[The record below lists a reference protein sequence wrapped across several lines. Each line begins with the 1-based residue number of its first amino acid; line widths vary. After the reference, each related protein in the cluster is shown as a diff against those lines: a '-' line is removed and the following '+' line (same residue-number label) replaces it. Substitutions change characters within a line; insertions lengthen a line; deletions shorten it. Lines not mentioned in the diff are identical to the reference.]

1 VGKIIAVSNQKG
13 GVGKTTTA
21 VNLACCVAERGKHVL
36 LCDFDPQGNASS
48 GLGVPVG
55 NAGIYQCI
63 CGTAEPSAILRKGQ
77 FCDVLPSDINL
88 AAAEV
93 ELAGLDDRTTRLRDV
108 LEPLRERYDYIFID
122 CPPSLGMLTINA
134 LTAADTVLVP
144 MQCEYYALEGLT
156 LLISTIRSIKR
167 NHNPKLDIE
176 GILLTMYD
184 GRTNLT
190 LQVSEE
196 VKRHFGRKVYKTVVP
211 RNVRLSEAPSHG
223 LPVIAYDR
231 FSRGAE
237 AYRSVADELLHQNEG
252 GIR

>member
-1 VGKIIAVSNQKG
+1 MGKIIAVSNQKG
-13 GVGKTTTA
+13 GVGKTTSA
-21 VNLACCVAERGKHVL
+21 VNLACCVSERGKKVL

-48 GLGVPVG
+48 GLGVPV
-55 NAGIYQCI
+55 NDAGIYQCI
-63 CGTAEPSAILRKGQ
+63 CGTAEPANILRSGKY
-77 FCDVLPSDINL
+77 CDVLPSDINL

-93 ELAGLDDRTTRLRDV
+93 ELAGIDERETRLRTV
-108 LEPLRERYDYIFID
+108 LDGLRDRYDYIFID

-156 LLISTIRSIKR
+156 LLIATIRSIKR
-167 NHNPKLDIE
+167 NYNPKLDIE

-196 VKRHFGRKVYKTVVP
+196 IKRHFGRKVYKTVVP

-231 FSRGAE
+231 LSRGAE
-237 AYRSVADELLHQNEG
+237 AYRGVADELLRANEG
-252 GIR
+252 GK

>member
-1 VGKIIAVSNQKG
+1 MGKIIAVSNQKG
-13 GVGKTTTA
+13 GVGKTTSA
-21 VNLACCVAERGKHVL
+21 VNLACCVSERGKKVL

-48 GLGVPVG
+48 GLGVPV
-55 NAGIYQCI
+55 NDAGIYQCI
-63 CGTAEPSAILRKGQ
+63 CGTAEPANILRSGKY
-77 FCDVLPSDINL
+77 CDVLPSDINL

-93 ELAGLDDRTTRLRDV
+93 ELAGIDERETRLRTV
-108 LEPLRERYDYIFID
+108 LDGLRDRYDYIFID

-156 LLISTIRSIKR
+156 LLISTVRSIKR
-167 NHNPKLDIE
+167 NYNPKLDIE

-196 VKRHFGRKVYKTVVP
+196 IKRHFGRKVYKTVVP

-231 FSRGAE
+231 LSRGAE
-237 AYRSVADELLHQNEG
+237 AYRGVADELLRANEG
-252 GIR
+252 GK

>member
-1 VGKIIAVSNQKG
+1 MGKIIAVSNQKG
-13 GVGKTTTA
+13 GVGKTTSA
-21 VNLACCVAERGKHVL
+21 VNLACCVSERGKKVL

-48 GLGVPVG
+48 GLGVSV
-55 NAGIYQCI
+55 NDAGIYQCI
-63 CGTAEPSAILRKGQ
+63 CGTAEPANILRSGKY
-77 FCDVLPSDINL
+77 CDVLPSDINL

-93 ELAGLDDRTTRLRDV
+93 ELAGIDERETRLRTV
-108 LEPLRERYDYIFID
+108 LDGLRDRYDYIFID

-167 NHNPKLDIE
+167 NYNPKLDIE

-196 VKRHFGRKVYKTVVP
+196 IKRHFGRKVYKTVVP

-231 FSRGAE
+231 LSRGAE
-237 AYRSVADELLHQNEG
+237 AYRGVADELLRANEG
-252 GIR
+252 GK

>member
-1 VGKIIAVSNQKG
+1 MGKIIAVSNQKG
-13 GVGKTTTA
+13 GVGKTTSA
-21 VNLACCVAERGKHVL
+21 VNLACCVSERGKKVL

-48 GLGVPVG
+48 GLGVPV
-55 NAGIYQCI
+55 NDAGIYQCI
-63 CGTAEPSAILRKGQ
+63 CGTAEPANILRSGKY
-77 FCDVLPSDINL
+77 CDVLPSDINL

-93 ELAGLDDRTTRLRDV
+93 ELAGIDERETRLRTV
-108 LEPLRERYDYIFID
+108 LDGLRDRYDYIFID

-167 NHNPKLDIE
+167 NYNPKLDIE

-196 VKRHFGRKVYKTVVP
+196 IKRHFGRKVYKTVVP

-231 FSRGAE
+231 LSRGAE
-237 AYRSVADELLHQNEG
+237 AYRGVADELLRANEG
-252 GIR
+252 GK